1 MLDKSMRARLSLKS
15 YILIAPATVLALIV
29 LLLLFVGSQVRAIRA
44 QNETIHALA
53 TAIDHV
59 ESALAAAQQMQ
70 TLAAASAPA
79 SGDTQFS
86 YFEQST
92 RFSEHALSDE
102 LLALVPPASAARLRA
117 DEEQIRYR
125 EPFVAAQV
133 RAPLAAAVPHLHSL
147 QTDLWAQKR
156 AAFLPYYINT
166 RELTARMA
174 WVSLSTLAFALIVG
188 ALLSAWTVRRIS
200 RRVQELSRELQTG
213 ATPAAATRDELDV
226 LAQRIAQMNAQAQDR
241 LATEHLLAG
250 AEEERRRI
258 AMDMHDQTLSELTHI
273 ARELHALDR
282 EDTGENRRARLA
294 QLQGAIHET
303 IRNLRAIMDDLYPQ
317 TLDTLGLAAALR
329 SHLERQSLGANGNA
343 PRFTLAVDAH
353 ADARLTPAQR
363 LDIYRIAVE
372 ATHNCLRHAR
382 CTQYEI
388 DCRAVGGELHLS
400 IEDDGV
406 GFDAQAV
413 QRGHGLNNIL
423 QRARRLGAHIEW
435 TRSRFASGNRLALRL
450 ALPHTASRPHA
461 LSA

>member
-1 MLDKSMRARLSLKS
+1 MRARLSLKS

-29 LLLLFVGSQVRAIRA
+29 LLLLFVGSQVRAVRA

-53 TAIDHV
+53 TATHHV
-59 ESALAAAQQMQ
+59 ESALVAAQQMQ
-70 TLAAASAPA
+70 TLAVAPA
-79 SGDTQFS
+79 NGDTQFS

-102 LLALVPPASAARLRA
+102 LLGLLPPASAARLRA
-117 DEEQIRYR
+117 DEEQVRYR

-133 RAPLAAAVPHLHSL
+133 RAPLAAAVSHLRAL
-147 QTDLWAQKR
+147 QTDFGARKR
-156 AAFLPYYINT
+156 AAFLPYYLNT

-200 RRVQELSRELQTG
+200 TRVQELSRELQTG
-213 ATPAAATRDELDV
+213 ATPMPATRDELDV

-282 EDTGENRRARLA
+282 DDTGENRRARLA
-294 QLQGAIHET
+294 QLQGAVHDT

-329 SHLERQSLGANGNA
+329 SHLERQSDSARGNG
-343 PRFTLAVDAH
+343 PRYTLAVDAH

-363 LDIYRIAVE
+363 LDIYRIAIE

-388 DCRAVGGELHLS
+388 DCRTVGGDLQLS
-400 IEDDGV
+400 IEDDGI
-406 GFDAQAV
+406 GFDAQGV
-413 QRGHGLNNIL
+413 RRGHGLNNIV

-435 TRSRFASGNRLALRL
+435 TRSRFASGNRLVLRL
-450 ALPHTASRPHA
+450 ALPHTANRPHA
-461 LSA
+461 LTA